1 MHIIEQLPY
10 QADKSSYWMFFIRKS
25 VQKEF
30 VIFTAITY
38 VEVSWEEFEIKL
50 QTVRPVTLLKRD
62 SYIYI
67 CFPVNIA
74 KFLIA
79 PVLKDICVQLLLK
92 IKDLE
97 KPLVTMIITSVLKIK
112 ILLVPVNL
120 SSWLWSRQS
129 SYLLRQ
135 SQDYCFDLACYLALL
150 KAYLH

>member
-10 QADKSSYWMFFIRKS
+10 QTDKSSYWMCFIRKS

-30 VIFTAITY
+30 DFH
-38 VEVSWEEFEIKL
+38 SNHLCWSLFWEEFEIKL

-97 KPLVTMIITSVLKIK
+97 KPLVTMIIASVLKIK

-129 SYLLRQ
+129 SYFLWQ
-135 SQDYCFDLACYLALL
+135 SQDYCFDLAC
-150 KAYLH
+150 

>member
-62 SYIYI
+62 SYIYMFSCEYCKI
-67 CFPVNIA
+67 SNSTCFEGHLRTTASENKRFGKAIGHNDHC
-74 KFLIA
+74 I
-79 PVLKDICVQLLLK
+79 
-92 IKDLE
+92 
-97 KPLVTMIITSVLKIK
+97 SV
-112 ILLVPVNL
+112 
-120 SSWLWSRQS
+120 
-129 SYLLRQ
+129 
-135 SQDYCFDLACYLALL
+135 
-150 KAYLH
+150 